1 MLVDK
6 TVPGAAAVN
15 QKGKWDYL
23 IGVGLACFIGL
34 LNGSLSGESWSHS
47 STVSAFLIVPV
58 LVIGAPSQ
66 TANPEMLCTCSAI

>member
-6 TVPGAAAVN
+6 TIPGAAAVN

-34 LNGSLSGESWSHS
+34 LNGSLSGDSLKCTSLKGHCCFTQVYRCCSLDCIPS
-47 STVSAFLIVPV
+47 SPVP
-58 LVIGAPSQ
+58 
-66 TANPEMLCTCSAI
+66 